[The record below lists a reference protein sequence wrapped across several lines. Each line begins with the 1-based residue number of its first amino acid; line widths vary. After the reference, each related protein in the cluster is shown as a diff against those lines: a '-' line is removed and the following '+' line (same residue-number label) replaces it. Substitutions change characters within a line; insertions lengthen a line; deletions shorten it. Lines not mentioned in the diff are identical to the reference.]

1 VTLQEQI
8 RANRRR
14 TAVVFL
20 GFAILILAFVAI
32 IGGAYSPGL
41 AGVLGIFMIGYG
53 IISYYASGRIIAAA
67 AHAKPVTKQDQPRV
81 YRILENVAIAAGL
94 PKTPDLYL
102 IDDSSP
108 NAFAAGRD
116 PKHAY
121 VAVTTGLLALMD
133 DREVEGVLAHEV
145 GHIRNRDVKLMS
157 IAAVLVGAI
166 ALAADMLMRITI
178 WGGDSDDNS
187 LGWIGVAAGLLA
199 AVLAPIGASMLQ
211 MSLSR
216 RREYLAD
223 AAAVEFTGDAEGL
236 ALALAALRDDHQPLK
251 HVTRATAHLYIESPL
266 RDHKGLRSSLGG
278 MFDTHPPLED
288 RIAKLEEIG
297 GFTLPDAAPAPQAP
311 QA

>member
-1 VTLQEQI
+1 MTLQEQI
-8 RANRRR
+8 RANRIR

-20 GFAILILAFVAI
+20 GFGVLILAFVAI

-41 AGVLGIFMIGYG
+41 AGVVGIFMIGYG

-102 IDDSSP
+102 IDDPSP

-178 WGGDSDDNS
+178 WGGSDEDSG
-187 LGWIGVAAGLLA
+187 LGVIGVAAGLIA

-236 ALALAALRDDHQPLK
+236 ALALVALRDDHQPLK

-297 GFTLPDAAPAPQAP
+297 GFTLPAAAPAAQD
-311 QA
+311 

>member
-1 VTLQEQI
+1 MTLQEQI

-297 GFTLPDAAPAPQAP
+297 GFTLPAATPAPQAP
-311 QA
+311 

>member
-178 WGGDSDDNS
+178 WGGDSEDNS

-297 GFTLPDAAPAPQAP
+297 GFTLPAAAPAPQAP

>member
-297 GFTLPDAAPAPQAP
+297 GFTLPAAAPAPQAP

>member
-20 GFAILILAFVAI
+20 GFAVLILAFVAI
-32 IGGAYSPGL
+32 IGGVYNPGL

-53 IISYYASGRIIAAA
+53 LISYYASGRIIAAVS
-67 AHAKPVTKQDQPRV
+67 HAKPVTKQDQPRV

-102 IDDSSP
+102 IDDRSP

-121 VAVTTGLLALMD
+121 VAVTSGLLDLMD
-133 DREVEGVLAHEV
+133 DRELEGVLAHEV

-178 WGGDSDDNS
+178 WGGDEDSG
-187 LGWIGVAAGLLA
+187 LGVVGVAAGLIA

-236 ALALAALRDDHQPLK
+236 ALALAALRDDHQPLQ

-288 RIAKLEEIG
+288 RIARLEEMG
-297 GFTLPDAAPAPQAP
+297 GFTLPAPAAQS
-311 QA
+311 

>member
-297 GFTLPDAAPAPQAP
+297 GFTLPAPVAQS
-311 QA
+311 

>member
-1 VTLQEQI
+1 MTLQEQI

-20 GFAILILAFVAI
+20 GFAVLILAFVAI
-32 IGGAYSPGL
+32 IGGVYNPGL

-53 IISYYASGRIIAAA
+53 LISYYASGRIIAAVS
-67 AHAKPVTKQDQPRV
+67 HAKPVTKQDQPRV

-102 IDDSSP
+102 IDDRSP

-121 VAVTTGLLALMD
+121 VAVTSGLLDLMD
-133 DREVEGVLAHEV
+133 DRELEGVLAHEV

-178 WGGDSDDNS
+178 WGGDEDSG
-187 LGWIGVAAGLLA
+187 LGVVGVAAGLIA

-236 ALALAALRDDHQPLK
+236 ALALAALRDDHQPLQ

-266 RDHKGLRSSLGG
+266 RDHMGLRSSLGG

-288 RIAKLEEIG
+288 RIARLEEMG
-297 GFTLPDAAPAPQAP
+297 GFTLPAPAAQS
-311 QA
+311 

>member
-297 GFTLPDAAPAPQAP
+297 GFTLPAAATAPQAP

>member
-1 VTLQEQI
+1 
-8 RANRRR
+8 
-14 TAVVFL
+14 
-20 GFAILILAFVAI
+20 
-32 IGGAYSPGL
+32 
-41 AGVLGIFMIGYG
+41 
-53 IISYYASGRIIAAA
+53 
-67 AHAKPVTKQDQPRV
+67 VTKQDQPRV
-81 YRILENVAIAAGL
+81 YRLLENVAIAAGL
-94 PKTPDLYL
+94 PQTPDLYL

-121 VAVTTGLLALMD
+121 VAVTSGLLALMD
-133 DREVEGVLAHEV
+133 DRELEGVLAHEV

-178 WGGDSDDNS
+178 FGGSDSREGG
-187 LGWIGVAAGLLA
+187 LGALGVAAGLIA
-199 AVLAPIGASMLQ
+199 AVLAPIGASLLQ

-236 ALALAALRDDHQPLK
+236 ALALATLRDDHQPLK

-297 GFTLPDAAPAPQAP
+297 GFTLPAPVAQS
-311 QA
+311 

>member
-1 VTLQEQI
+1 MTLQEQI

-20 GFAILILAFVAI
+20 GFAVLILAFVAI
-32 IGGAYSPGL
+32 IGGVYNPGL

-53 IISYYASGRIIAAA
+53 LISYYASGRIIAAVS
-67 AHAKPVTKQDQPRV
+67 HAKPVTKQDQPRV

-102 IDDSSP
+102 IDDRSP

-121 VAVTTGLLALMD
+121 VAVTSGLLDLMD
-133 DREVEGVLAHEV
+133 DRELEGVLAHEV

-178 WGGDSDDNS
+178 WGGDEDSG
-187 LGWIGVAAGLLA
+187 LGVVGVAAGLIA

-236 ALALAALRDDHQPLK
+236 ALALAALRDDHQPLQ

-288 RIAKLEEIG
+288 RIARLEEMG
-297 GFTLPDAAPAPQAP
+297 GFTLPAPAAQS
-311 QA
+311 

>member
-1 VTLQEQI
+1 MTLQEQI
-8 RANRRR
+8 RANRLR

-20 GFAILILAFVAI
+20 GFGVLILAFVAI

-53 IISYYASGRIIAAA
+53 LISYYASGRIIAAA

-81 YRILENVAIAAGL
+81 YRLLENVAIAAGL

-178 WGGDSDDNS
+178 WGGDDDSS
-187 LGWIGVAAGLLA
+187 LGVIGIAAGLLA

-216 RREYLAD
+216 KREYLAD

-236 ALALAALRDDHQPLK
+236 AMALAALRDDHQPLK

-288 RIAKLEEIG
+288 RIEKLEEIG
-297 GFTLPDAAPAPQAP
+297 GFTLPAAPVAQS
-311 QA
+311 

>member
-20 GFAILILAFVAI
+20 GFAVLILAFVAI
-32 IGGAYSPGL
+32 IGGAYNPGL

-53 IISYYASGRIIAAA
+53 LISYYASGRIIAAVS
-67 AHAKPVTKQDQPRV
+67 HARPVTKQEQPRV
-81 YRILENVAIAAGL
+81 YRLLENVAIAAGL
-94 PKTPDLYL
+94 VKTPDLYL
-102 IDDSSP
+102 VDDRSP

-121 VAVTTGLLALMD
+121 VAVTTGLLDLMD
-133 DREVEGVLAHEV
+133 DRELEGVLAHEV

-178 WGGDSDDNS
+178 WGGDEDSG
-187 LGWIGVAAGLLA
+187 LGVVGVAAGLIA

-236 ALALAALRDDHQPLK
+236 ALALAALRDDHQPLA

-288 RIAKLEEIG
+288 RIAKLEELG
-297 GFTLPDAAPAPQAP
+297 GFTLPAPAAPAPQG
-311 QA
+311 

>member
-297 GFTLPDAAPAPQAP
+297 GFTLPAATPAPQAP
-311 QA
+311 

>member
-288 RIAKLEEIG
+288 RIATLEKIG
-297 GFTLPDAAPAPQAP
+297 GFTLPAAAPAAQG
-311 QA
+311 

>member
-8 RANRRR
+8 RANRLR

-20 GFAILILAFVAI
+20 GFGVLILAFVAI

-53 IISYYASGRIIAAA
+53 LISYYASGRIIAAA

-81 YRILENVAIAAGL
+81 YRLLENVAIAAGL

-133 DREVEGVLAHEV
+133 DRELEGVLAHEV

-157 IAAVLVGAI
+157 VAAVLVGAI

-178 WGGDSDDNS
+178 WGGDDDNS
-187 LGWIGVAAGLLA
+187 LGVIGIAAGLLA

-236 ALALAALRDDHQPLK
+236 AMALAALRDDHQPLK

-297 GFTLPDAAPAPQAP
+297 GFTLPAPVAQS
-311 QA
+311 